1 MKQPGDT
8 KFLITTVFKKI
19 AETVLLLI
27 ILSLLVFALMYIAPG
42 DPAEKR
48 LTSQGTAITKEVLE
62 AERARLGLMRPFLVR
77 YGEWLFGIIRGDF
90 GITICLSRRSLPPV
104 CIRL

>member
-8 KFLITTVFKKI
+8 KFIITTVFRKI

-62 AERARLGLMRPFLVR
+62 AERARLGLMRPFLV
-77 YGEWLFGIIRGDF
+77 FG
-90 GITICLSRRSLPPV
+90 GISESPSRTICLSHRSLPPDFR
-104 CIRL
+104 RL